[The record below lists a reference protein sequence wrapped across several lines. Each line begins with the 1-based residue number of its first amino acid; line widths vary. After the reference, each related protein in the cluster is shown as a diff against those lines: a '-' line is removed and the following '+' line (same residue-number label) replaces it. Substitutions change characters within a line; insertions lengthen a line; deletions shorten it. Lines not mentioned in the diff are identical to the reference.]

1 MKRIIG
7 LLSICL
13 LMIVSTSS
21 WAKPIV
27 LLEDNADNDTQTTEG
42 YILHFNL
49 EATSTELANLEA
61 NIANQAGSV
70 SMTTELIEEGKYK
83 CVYTV
88 THQNHPEYVH
98 KMMMVSGFQVLNF
111 NGQNY
116 GVNKIVDILK
126 SYLH

>member
-1 MKRIIG
+1 M
-7 LLSICL
+7 LF
-13 LMIVSTSS
+13 VATSTM
-21 WAKPIV
+21 AKPIV
-27 LLEDNADNDTQTTEG
+27 LLEDNANNYTQTSDG

-49 EATSTELANLEA
+49 DATSTELANLEA

-70 SMTTELIEEGKYK
+70 SMTTELIQEGKYK
-83 CVYTV
+83 CIYTV

-98 KMMMVSGFQVLNF
+98 KMMMVSGFQVLTF

-116 GVNKIVDILK
+116 GINKIVDILK